1 MPVET
6 ENEAQ
11 EAALKPPTAFSVNRY
26 RVDLTTESVSF
37 ERVPCEDLEDVLGG
51 IARATKLLA
60 GTVVDDPYDPAA
72 PIVMNLGLLSG
83 TRVMTGLRTYFHG
96 YSPLKMS
103 RSGRPGLMWSAG
115 SGKFG
120 TKLRG
125 LGIDEVVFTGRAASP
140 RLIHLTPADDP
151 DGPGGPATFEFLD
164 ASDLAELH
172 VNDRIMTLHGRY
184 PEAHFAVIG
193 PAAQNYETVR
203 YASIALSTEN
213 QLKTGDPK
221 ARFCGRGGYG
231 GVLASKNLF
240 AIAADAPNPKVS
252 SRGLRDINKEIN
264 LGKGSWPYRD
274 DGAGGTW
281 RQVPLQHKNG
291 ILPEFNFNPTG
302 TDAGVALTRPEVE
315 KGPYE
320 IKAESCY
327 LCGIKCHKN
336 VYDDVDGEAGPFR
349 TKVDYEPFILLSSNL
364 GLYDV
369 DKALDLVALVDEL
382 GMDSISL
389 GVSLGHVMEWNR
401 RNPDSPLVD
410 GLSYGDY
417 DAIHAAVNA
426 ISEGR
431 LPEVGEG
438 VLRLAMRTGSLDFA
452 MQAKGVEFPA
462 YVPHSNPGYPWALAG
477 GHMSMKTF
485 LLVILEKETGI
496 DYWVDAI
503 TNRGP
508 MFLLDDMTGMC
519 KFAALDPALVAE
531 ALGIAAGLEVTADDL
546 RGAVDR
552 TQVRGYAS
560 ERRVGFEVEDYSLPA
575 DAHQPA
581 RGSKLPYFN
590 TPEFFEELR
599 SKVIDVFDERA
610 AAYGYR

>member
-60 GTVVDDPYDPAA
+60 GTVVDDPYDPSA

-315 KGPYE
+315 KGPYQ

>member
-6 ENEAQ
+6 ESEAQ

-26 RVDLTTESVSF
+26 RVDLTTETVSF

-103 RSGRPGLMWSAG
+103 RNGRPGLMWSAG

-151 DGPGGPATFEFLD
+151 DGPYGPANFEFLD
-164 ASDLAELH
+164 ASDLGELH

-401 RNPDSPLVD
+401 RNPDRPLVD

-417 DAIHAAVNA
+417 DAIRAAVNA
-426 ISEGR
+426 VSEGR

-438 VLRLAMRTGSLDFA
+438 VLRLAMGTGSLDFA

-519 KFAALDPALVAE
+519 KFAALDPVLVAE

-552 TQVRGYAS
+552 TQVRGYAT

>member
-26 RVDLTTESVSF
+26 RVDLTTETVSF

-51 IARATKLLA
+51 IARATKMLA

-103 RSGRPGLMWSAG
+103 RNGRPGLMWSAG

-151 DGPGGPATFEFLD
+151 DGPYGPANFEFLD
-164 ASDLAELH
+164 ASDLGELH

-401 RNPDSPLVD
+401 RNPDRPLVD

-417 DAIHAAVNA
+417 DAIRAAVNA
-426 ISEGR
+426 VSEGR

-438 VLRLAMRTGSLDFA
+438 VLRLAMGTGSLDFA

-519 KFAALDPALVAE
+519 KFAALDPVLVAE

-552 TQVRGYAS
+552 TQVRGYAT

>member
-315 KGPYE
+315 KGPYQ

>member
-26 RVDLTTESVSF
+26 RVDLTTETVSF

-51 IARATKLLA
+51 IARATKMLA

-103 RSGRPGLMWSAG
+103 RNGRPGLMWSAG

-151 DGPGGPATFEFLD
+151 DGPYGPANFEFLD
-164 ASDLAELH
+164 ASDLGELH

-401 RNPDSPLVD
+401 RNPDRPLVD
-410 GLSYGDY
+410 GLSSGDY
-417 DAIHAAVNA
+417 DAIRAAVNA
-426 ISEGR
+426 VSEGR

-519 KFAALDPALVAE
+519 KFAALDPVLVAE

-552 TQVRGYAS
+552 TQVRGYAT

>member
-6 ENEAQ
+6 ENEAT
-11 EAALKPPTAFSVNRY
+11 ESALKPPTAFSVNRY
-26 RVDLTTESVSF
+26 HVDLTTETVRFESVQ
-37 ERVPCEDLEDVLGG
+37 CEDMEDVLGG

-60 GTVVDDPYDPAA
+60 DVEVDDAYDPAA

-103 RSGRPGLMWSAG
+103 RSGKPGLMWSAG

-125 LGIDEVVFTGRAASP
+125 LGIDEVVFTGRASSP
-140 RLIHLTPADDP
+140 RMIHLTPSDAP
-151 DGPGGPATFEFLD
+151 EGPGGPANFDFLD
-164 ASDLAELH
+164 ASDLGELH
-172 VNDRIMTLHGRY
+172 VNKRILTLYERY
-184 PEAHFAVIG
+184 PDAHFAVIG
-193 PAAQNYETVR
+193 PAAQNYENVR
-203 YASIALSTEN
+203 FASIALSTEN
-213 QLKTGDPK
+213 QLKSGDPK

-231 GVLASKNLF
+231 GVLASKNLY
-240 AIAADAPNPKVS
+240 AIAADGPNPNVR
-252 SRGLRDINKEIN
+252 SRGLKDINKEVN
-264 LGKGSWPYRD
+264 LGKGSWAYRD

-281 RQVPLQHKNG
+281 RQVPLQHENG
-291 ILPEFNFNPTG
+291 VLPEYNFNPTG
-302 TDAGVALTRPEVE
+302 TDQGVALTRKEVE

-336 VYDDVDGEAGPFR
+336 VYDDVDGEAGQFR

-382 GMDSISL
+382 SMDSISL
-389 GVSLGHVMEWNR
+389 GVSLGHIMEWNK
-401 RNPDSPLVD
+401 RNPDNQFVD

-417 DAIHAAVNA
+417 DAIVAAIQAVA
-426 ISEGR
+426 EGR

-438 VLRLAMRTGSLDFA
+438 VLRFAMRTESLEFA
-452 MQAKGVEFPA
+452 MQSKGVEFPA

-485 LLVILEKETGI
+485 ILVILERETGM

-519 KFAALDPALVAE
+519 KFAALDPVMIAE

-552 TQVRGYAS
+552 TWVRGYTV
-560 ERRVGFEVEDYSLPA
+560 ERRVGFEVEDYALPA
-575 DAHQPA
+575 EAHQPA
-581 RGSKLPYFN
+581 PASKLPYFN
-590 TPEFFEELR
+590 TPEFFDELR
-599 SKVIDVFDERA
+599 TKVIAVLDERA
-610 AAYGYR
+610 EAYGYV

>member
-26 RVDLTTESVSF
+26 RVDLTTETVSF

-60 GTVVDDPYDPAA
+60 GTVVDDPYDPSA

-315 KGPYE
+315 KGPYQ

>member
-26 RVDLTTESVSF
+26 RVDLTTETVSF

-103 RSGRPGLMWSAG
+103 RNGRPGLMWSAG

-151 DGPGGPATFEFLD
+151 DGPYGPANFEFLD
-164 ASDLAELH
+164 ASDLGELH

-401 RNPDSPLVD
+401 RNPDRPLVD

-417 DAIHAAVNA
+417 DAIRAAVNA
-426 ISEGR
+426 VSEGR

-519 KFAALDPALVAE
+519 KFAALDPVLVAE

-552 TQVRGYAS
+552 TQVRGYAT
-560 ERRVGFEVEDYSLPA
+560 ERRVGFEVEDFSLPA

>member
-315 KGPYE
+315 KGPYQ

-519 KFAALDPALVAE
+519 KFAALDPTLVAE

>member
-519 KFAALDPALVAE
+519 KFAALDPTLVAE

>member
-26 RVDLTTESVSF
+26 RVDLTTETVSF

-103 RSGRPGLMWSAG
+103 RNGRPGLMWSAG

-151 DGPGGPATFEFLD
+151 DGPYGPANFEFLD
-164 ASDLAELH
+164 ASDLGELH
-172 VNDRIMTLHGRY
+172 VNDRIMTLLGRY

-401 RNPDSPLVD
+401 RNPDRPLVD

-417 DAIHAAVNA
+417 DAIRAAVNA
-426 ISEGR
+426 VSEGR

-519 KFAALDPALVAE
+519 KFAALDPVLVAE

-552 TQVRGYAS
+552 TQVRGYAT